1 MRTVKL
7 QCGCVHELE
16 RERWTHLCPTHE
28 AEFNEV
34 HQRWAQEHEQQR
46 RKEVDDARHA
56 R

>member
-7 QCGCVHELE
+7 KCGCVHELE

-28 AEFNEV
+28 AEFTEI
-34 HQRWAQEHEQQR
+34 HERWAREHKEQ
-46 RKEVDDARHA
+46 KEADNARHS